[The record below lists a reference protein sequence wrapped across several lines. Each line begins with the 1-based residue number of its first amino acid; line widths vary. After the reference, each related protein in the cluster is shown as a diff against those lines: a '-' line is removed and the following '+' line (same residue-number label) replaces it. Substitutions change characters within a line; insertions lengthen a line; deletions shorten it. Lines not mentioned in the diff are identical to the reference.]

1 MNNKK
6 TFLLWLAQV
15 RANFL
20 LLAALLVAIGLAVSY
35 KYQQPEESFNW
46 LNAVMI
52 LIGVISA
59 HISVNLFNEYS
70 DFKTKIDFN
79 TKRTPFSGG
88 SGVLTQG
95 LISSAKVLRVAV
107 ATLVLSLAIG
117 IYFTVTSHW
126 SILVISL
133 LGAFTIV
140 YYTKFLTRF
149 LLGEFFAGLTLGSL
163 VVIGTYLAMNVTPA
177 TGLKE
182 LLTGGVALISIPP
195 GILTSLL
202 LLLNEFPDAEA
213 DKKGG
218 RKHLVIKFGYK
229 ASAFIYTGG
238 MVATFGTIILLP
250 VLGYASW
257 WIYIA
262 LLPLPLA
269 LKASISAFKFNGDL
283 NIIIPALMSNV
294 ITVLTTDLL
303 IAVGIVLDK
312 IGTAPIFS

>member
-1 MNNKK
+1 MSNKK

-46 LNAVMI
+46 IHAVMI
-52 LIGVISA
+52 LVGVVSA

-88 SGVLTQG
+88 SGILTQG
-95 LISSAKVLRVAV
+95 LISPAKVLRVAV
-107 ATLVLSLAIG
+107 AALFLSLAIG
-117 IYFTVTSHW
+117 IYFTITSHW

-140 YYTKFLTRF
+140 YYTKFLTRYM
-149 LLGEFFAGLTLGSL
+149 LGEFFAGLTLGSL

-177 TGLKE
+177 AGFKGMLP
-182 LLTGGVALISIPP
+182 GGVVLISIPP

-202 LLLNEFPDAEA
+202 LFLNEFPDAEA

-229 ASAFIYTGG
+229 VSAFIYTGG
-238 MVATFGTIILLP
+238 MIVTFGTIVLLP
-250 VLGYASW
+250 LLGYASW
-257 WIYIA
+257 WLYIA

-312 IGTAPIFS
+312 IGTAPIFT